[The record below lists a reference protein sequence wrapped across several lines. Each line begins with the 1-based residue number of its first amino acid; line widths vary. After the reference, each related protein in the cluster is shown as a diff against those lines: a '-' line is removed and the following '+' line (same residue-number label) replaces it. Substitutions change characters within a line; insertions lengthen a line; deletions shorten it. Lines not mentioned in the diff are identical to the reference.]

1 MAVKYTEEQL
11 NTVDKSFLIHL
22 LLQQQEQL
30 EALTKELHA
39 SNEKMQLLM
48 EQVILG
54 KQNRFGRSSEKM
66 DDTDQISFREVDGSI
81 VFFNEAEAVSDL
93 SVSEPED
100 LELRSPKQSKRKGKK
115 EADLSGLPI
124 RRIDHYLSET
134 ELEEEF
140 GEKGWKQLPDAIS
153 RKYHFVPA
161 KVEVEEHHIGVYASK
176 TDEHMVKADH
186 PKSLLHGSLVSPS
199 LAAAIIN
206 GKYVNAVPLYRL
218 EQEFRRYGLQITRQH
233 MANWCIRLGEEYL
246 SVLYDHLHEELYSY
260 HVIQADETPVLV
272 NHDGRKAGSKS
283 WMWVYRSGHLYHNR
297 QIVLYEYQQTRN
309 ASHPREFLKGYD
321 GICVTDGYQVYHT
334 LEKELE
340 ELTIAGCWVH
350 CRRRFDEALKLINKS
365 HQKESGAFLLM
376 KQIQAIYREEGKLN
390 SLSSDERLKQRQAVI
405 KPLVDAF
412 FAYLKNIKV
421 SRKDKFGD
429 AVGYALNQE
438 KYLRVFLTDGDVPI
452 DNNASERAIRG
463 FCIGKKNWQM
473 IDTINGA
480 KASAII
486 YSIVETAKANN
497 LKPFDY
503 VQYLLEEI
511 PQHMD
516 DTDCSFI
523 EELLPWSE
531 KLPAEIR
538 KA

>member
-1 MAVKYTEEQL
+1 MAIKYTEEQL

-22 LLQQQEQL
+22 LLQQPEQL

-39 SNEKMQLLM
+39 TNEKMQQMM
-48 EQVILG
+48 EQIILA

-66 DDTDQISFREVDGSI
+66 DDYSQISFREEDGNI

-93 SVSEPED
+93 DAAEPET
-100 LELRSPKQSKRKGKK
+100 LEVQKQPKRKGKK
-115 EADLSGLPI
+115 ESDLAGIPI
-124 RRIDHYLSET
+124 KRVDHYMSDSE
-134 ELEEEF
+134 LAAEF
-140 GEKGWKQLPDAIS
+140 GANGWKQLPDAIS
-153 RKYHFVPA
+153 KRYNFVPA
-161 KVEVEEHHIGVYASK
+161 KIEVEEHHIGVYASK
-176 TDEHMVKADH
+176 SDGHMVKADH
-186 PKSLLHGSLVSPS
+186 PKGLLHGSLVSPS

-218 EQEFRRYGLQITRQH
+218 EQEFQRYGLSITRQN

-246 SVLYDHLHEELYSY
+246 SVLYDHLHKELYKY

-283 WMWVYRSGHLYHNR
+283 YMWVYRSGHLYKGK
-297 QIVLYEYQQTRN
+297 QIVLYEYQLTRN
-309 ASHPREFLKGYD
+309 TSHPREFLKGYS

-350 CRRRFDEALKLINKS
+350 CRRRFNDALNTIKEPFK
-365 HQKESGAFLLM
+365 KESESFLIM
-376 KQIQAIYREEGKLN
+376 KQIQAIYREENKLN
-390 SLSSDERLKQRQAVI
+390 ELSSEERLRQRQVVV

-412 FAYLKNIKV
+412 FAYIKTLKV
-421 SRKDKFGD
+421 SKKDTFGD

-438 KYLRVFLTDGDVPI
+438 RYLRVFLEDGDVPI

-463 FCIGKKNWQM
+463 FCVGKKNWQM

-480 KASAII
+480 KTSAII

-497 LKPFDY
+497 LKPYNY

-511 PQHMD
+511 PKHMN
-516 DTDCSFI
+516 DTNCSFL
-523 EELLPWSE
+523 ENLLPWSE
-531 KLPAEIR
+531 NLPAEIR
-538 KA
+538 KS

>member
-11 NTVDKSFLIHL
+11 NTVDKPFLIHL

-66 DDTDQISFREVDGSI
+66 DDTNQISFREVDGSI

-124 RRIDHYLSET
+124 RRIGHYLSET

-186 PKSLLHGSLVSPS
+186 PKSLLHGNLVSPS

-365 HQKESGAFLLM
+365 HQKESGAFLLI